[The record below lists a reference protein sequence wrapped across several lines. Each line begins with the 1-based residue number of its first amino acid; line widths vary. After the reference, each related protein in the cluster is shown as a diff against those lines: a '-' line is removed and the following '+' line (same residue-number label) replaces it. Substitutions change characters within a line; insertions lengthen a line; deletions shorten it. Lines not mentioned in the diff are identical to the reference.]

1 MGARKRFEDIIGE
14 HQAMVARICAGHEA
28 DRDLARDLVQDVLVA
43 VWKALPAFRGESST
57 KTFVARIAQF
67 RAISHAVRGA
77 RLPDLAE
84 LDEELTAPGPA
95 PDQQI
100 IAADQRARLLT
111 AVRRLPIVY
120 REPVILTLE
129 DFTPAEIAEVL
140 GLRASVVSVRLTRA
154 RAMLRAWLGEES

>member
-1 MGARKRFEDIIGE
+1 MGARQQFDHIVTEHLAMIG
-14 HQAMVARICAGHEA
+14 RICAGHEA
-28 DRDLARDLVQDVLVA
+28 DRDLARDLVQEVLVA
-43 VWKALPAFRGESST
+43 VWQALPAFRGESST

-84 LDEELTAPGPA
+84 LDRDLTAPEPA
-95 PDQQI
+95 PDEQAI
-100 IAADQRARLLT
+100 VADQRTRLLA
-111 AVRRLPIVY
+111 AVRRLPLAY

-154 RAMLRAWLGEES
+154 RATLRAWLGEDS